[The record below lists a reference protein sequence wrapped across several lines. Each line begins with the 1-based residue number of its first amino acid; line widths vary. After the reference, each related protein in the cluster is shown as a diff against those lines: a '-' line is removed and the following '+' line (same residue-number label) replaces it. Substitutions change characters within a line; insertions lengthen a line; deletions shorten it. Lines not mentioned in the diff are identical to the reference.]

1 MATQNLDSWWNNLS
15 SDEKK
20 KIYARVEE
28 SSIVPIYPSD
38 IISDSMHKINYNFEI
53 LASRDDVSN
62 QKFDWLKEQY
72 DNLFENLKKY
82 VDENDNNLGN
92 ALDSLNDK
100 IDNIKPMFDIEDLI
114 NDAIANA
121 TIDLQRF
128 ITETEFQN
136 GLNQALGQYVRSV
149 DIDGI
154 LAGKDYIT
162 SAAFDEMMADSTTG
176 NAYAQRMVANAEFY
190 KEYNTERGKDCFVYQ
205 NTEKVSKF
213 ADLDEYYEE
222 VKHEV
227 DPDGKGMMD
236 EGVVDRLV
244 KKAEQVFMII
254 YKQLSLIKQSVT
266 NSEASID
273 IMAALNGNDGERI
286 VSAIFLKATE
296 MGSFMELYADQ
307 IIMNAEHQLKLETD
321 EFQINS
327 TNFKV
332 TPSGKVTATD
342 ITLSGNV
349 VAEGMKSNNM
359 TANNMYA
366 KDITAVNMNASNVTA
381 NGITAIDITLK
392 SKNGVTKIDED
403 GILWA
408 HGAKIDGDITAQR
421 FLATEE
427 SVVEASADTNNYGGT
442 ITKNTVINGSSFG
455 ISADGSLSNGSNS
468 VNVTGNSLYIELS
481 NVLENEKYGT
491 NDIPDQY
498 MYGVPV
504 LCMNYVDQSG
514 HLHKYVLDPSSWK
527 DLSRTV
533 SSSDM
538 RWYEQYSVLDYKFNA
553 PSTQTN
559 YYYKE
564 SLPGSYALAGTLY
577 MFNPNNSS
585 QFITNNGLD
594 TVYRLNIN
602 RLDDSPSTTIG
613 YLKDNL
619 LVKNSSS
626 VNASNINNYT
636 AYALKSLIDR
646 FGGTA
651 YCGPAA
657 SMTEITNDL
666 CGDFRKYLQNNLSL
680 GVVYRFTN
688 YFSELPSIDDDT
700 YGLNNLYDF
709 IIRATG
715 GEDDIFGKPIKGN
728 DMWKISGIING
739 VQRDNIDAE
748 VRNLKDNLPFCSG
761 GRCTTGSN
769 SIQGQE
775 YYYSV
780 SAYPIINITDYGKE
794 VATSTN
800 LIYVTCS
807 IGISGYYA
815 YTDSVN
821 TNLSAI
827 ECVAKYNDW
836 TNDNYP
842 TYQQMAS
849 GGILKPHHIDSHLN
863 FDCVFSLGGIQFNPL
878 DPQMESTIMSK
889 VYDFLKKFPFS
900 GEDHKGKIISNSLK
914 DYAQFYS
921 TFEATFKIPSNY
933 GGTTDTRV
941 ILTKNTIDP
950 SSY

>member
-62 QKFDWLKEQY
+62 QKFEWLKEQY

-162 SAAFDEMMADSTTG
+162 SAAFDEMMADATTG

-190 KEYNTERGKDCFVYQ
+190 KEYNSARGKDCFVYQ
-205 NTEKVSKF
+205 QTEAVSNY
-213 ADLDEYYEE
+213 ADLDEFYEA
-222 VKHEV
+222 VKSEV
-227 DPDGKGMMD
+227 DPDRKGMMD
-236 EGVVDRLV
+236 EGVVERLV
-244 KKAEQVFMII
+244 KKAEQTFMII

-286 VSAIFLKATE
+286 VSAIFMKATE

-321 EFQINS
+321 EFQIDS

-332 TPSGKVTATD
+332 TPSGKVTAKD

-349 VAEGMKSNNM
+349 VADGMKAS
-359 TANNMYA
+359 NMY
-366 KDITAVNMNASNVTA
+366 A
-381 NGITAIDITLK
+381 NGITAVDMNATNLTVNGITATNITLL
-392 SKNGVTKIDED
+392 SRGGNTKIDED
-403 GILWA
+403 GVLWA

-421 FLATEE
+421 FLASED
-427 SVVEASADTNNYGGT
+427 SVVTASADTNNYAGT
-442 ITKNTVINGSSFG
+442 IKKNTVINGSSFG
-455 ISADGSLSNGSNS
+455 ISAEGSLSNGSNT
-468 VNVTGNSLYIELS
+468 VNVTGNALYIELS
-481 NVLENEKYGT
+481 NVLENENYGT
-491 NDIPDQY
+491 NDIPDHY

-504 LCMNYVDQSG
+504 LCMNYIDQNG
-514 HLHKYVLDPSSWK
+514 DPHKYVLDPSSWK
-527 DLSRTV
+527 DLSRSV

-538 RWYEQYSVLDYKFNA
+538 RWYEQYSVLNYRFTT
-553 PSTQTN
+553 PSTQTK
-559 YYYKE
+559 YYYTT
-564 SLPGSYALAGTLY
+564 SLSGSYALAGTLY
-577 MFNPNNSS
+577 VFNPNNSS

-613 YLKDNL
+613 YLKNNL

-626 VNASNINNYT
+626 VNANNINNYT

-646 FGGTA
+646 NEGTT

-666 CGDFRKYLQNNLSL
+666 CGEFKNYLQNNLSL

-688 YFSELPSIDDDT
+688 YFSELPSSSNDT
-700 YGLNNLYDF
+700 YGLNNLYNF

-715 GEDDIFGKPIKGN
+715 GEEDSYGNPVKGN
-728 DMWKISGIING
+728 DMWKISGEING
-739 VQRDNIDAE
+739 AYRDNIDAE
-748 VRNLKDNLPFCSG
+748 VRHLKNNLPFCSG

-769 SIQGQE
+769 SIQSPE

-780 SAYPIINITDYGKE
+780 SAYPVINITDYGKE

-807 IGISGYYA
+807 IGISGN
-815 YTDSVN
+815 YTYDDSVN
-821 TNLSAI
+821 TNLPTI
-827 ECVAKYNDW
+827 DCVAKYNDW

-842 TYQQMAS
+842 TYQLMTPS
-849 GGILKPHHIDSHLN
+849 GTLKPSFIDSHLN
-863 FDCVFSLGGIQFNPL
+863 FDCVISLGGIQFNPL

-889 VYDFLKKFPFS
+889 VYDFLKKFDF
-900 GEDHKGKIISNSLK
+900 KGKIVSNSLK

-933 GGTTDTRV
+933 GGTTDIPV